1 MACPRSCAQF
11 VEPCIDH
18 ETLGNRFEAAL
29 VCLNGER
36 SKRRE
41 IVGPLERLGESAKAV
56 HAALDEQLLG
66 RVQPRTEQHVSCDRP
81 SEFVTRTFDR
91 PLVDGESELGCGN
104 PEPTGCRR
112 HPQIARKCQLGAG
125 THRRSVHGRQG
136 DARQLRES
144 AKSAAESVGKLV
156 AFDTGQVGPRT
167 KGRRLARQDDNPRSA
182 RHGGLMFDH
191 ATQGREVDRV
201 PSMRTPNR
209 HDGHVGLVPVQR
221 DGSVVF
227 SAGAFFSV
235 HLYHR
240 YDCMTSG
247 LPSPS
252 SPIGRE
258 PIDPVRARRAQ
269 VAKYTLLAN
278 RLGYLL
284 YAATTAFFAFAFAVG
299 FNGVMVGLMTFGLVG
314 GSILLAPSIVL
325 GYAVKAAERE
335 DREREQAE
343 AAKKSGAR

>member
-1 MACPRSCAQF
+1 MACPRPRPQL
-11 VEPCIDH
+11 VESRIDH

-36 SKRRE
+36 CEICE
-41 IVGPLERLGESAKAV
+41 IVGPLERLGEPPETM
-56 HAALDEQLLG
+56 HTALHEQLLS
-66 RVQPRTEQHVSCDRP
+66 RIDTRAEKHVPRNRP
-81 SEFVTRTFDR
+81 SEFVTRAFDR
-91 PLVDGESELGCGN
+91 PLINGEPELGCGN
-104 PEPTGCRR
+104 SESTRCCR
-112 HPQIARKCQLGAG
+112 HAKVARERQLGAG
-125 THRRSVHGRQG
+125 SHRGPVHRRQR
-136 DARQLRES
+136 DAGQLSEP
-144 AKSAAESVGKLV
+144 AKRTTECIGELV
-156 AFDTGQVGPRT
+156 ALDTGEVGPRT
-167 KGRRLARQDDNPRSA
+167 KGRRLTRQNDDPCPA
-182 RHGGLMFDH
+182 GHGCLVLDH
-191 ATQGREVDRV
+191 ASQGRKIDRIPAV
-201 PSMRTPNR
+201 RPPNR
-209 HDGHVGLVPVQR
+209 HHGHVCLVPFER
-221 DGSVVF
+221 DGSVVL
-227 SAGAFFSV
+227 SVGAFFAV

-252 SPIGRE
+252 SPIGYE

-284 YAATTAFFAFAFAVG
+284 YAATTACFAFAFAIG

-325 GYAVKAAERE
+325 GYAVKAAERD

-343 AAKKSGAR
+343 AAKKSGPR

>member
-1 MACPRSCAQF
+1 M
-11 VEPCIDH
+11 
-18 ETLGNRFEAAL
+18 
-29 VCLNGER
+29 CLNGER

-41 IVGPLERLGESAKAV
+41 IVCPLECLGESAKAV
-56 HAALDEQLLG
+56 HATLNEQLLG
-66 RVQPRTEQHVSCDRP
+66 RVQPRTEQHVPCDRP

-91 PLVDGESELGCGN
+91 PLVDGKSELGCGD
-104 PEPTGCRR
+104 PEPTRCRR

-125 THRRSVHGRQG
+125 THRRSVHGRQC
-136 DARQLRES
+136 DARQLREP
-144 AKSAAESVGKLV
+144 AKRTAESVGELV
-156 AFDTGQVGPRT
+156 AFDTGQVGPCT
-167 KGRRLARQDDNPRSA
+167 KGRRLARQNDDPRSA
-182 RHGGLMFDH
+182 RHDGLMFDH
-191 ATQGREVDRV
+191 ATQSREVDRV

-209 HDGHVGLVPVQR
+209 HDSHMGLVPVER
-221 DGSVVF
+221 HGSAVS

-252 SPIGRE
+252 SPI
-258 PIDPVRARRAQ
+258 DPVRARRAQ

-278 RLGYLL
+278 RIGYLL
-284 YAATTAFFAFAFAVG
+284 YAATTACFAFAFAVG

-314 GSILLAPSIVL
+314 GSVLLAPSIVL